1 MVDNKLSP
9 ACLTIGTSKRNF
21 KKSCKKLEP
30 HQLAACQERKPSRGD
45 RGDYRD
51 WYDQDTRDTI
61 AKHFAFEIETMGY
74 RFEDP
79 EPDRPI
85 VRKI

>member
-1 MVDNKLSP
+1 MLDHRNVEEKLQEV
-9 ACLTIGTSKRNF
+9 LQEIGAPPIGSLPREKTRSGL
-21 KKSCKKLEP
+21 S
-30 HQLAACQERKPSRGD
+30 

-51 WYDQDTRDTI
+51 WYDQDTKDAV
-61 AKHFAFEIETMGY
+61 AKHFAFEIESMGY

-85 VRKI
+85 VRRI

>member
-1 MVDNKLSP
+1 MLDHRNIEEKLQGV
-9 ACLTIGTSKRNF
+9 LQEIGAPSIGSLPREKT
-21 KKSCKKLEP
+21 KSG
-30 HQLAACQERKPSRGD
+30 RS

-51 WYDQDTRDTI
+51 WYDQNTRDAI

-85 VRKI
+85 VRRS